1 MFKTFT
7 FSSGHFFPQNIKT
20 SRKVEDSVKA
30 GIRPQLK
37 PLPSDFSLSLIMG
50 YAAALN
56 VVKMNEDLQFRLI
69 AN

>member
-7 FSSGHFFPQNIKT
+7 FSSGHFFPKDIKA
-20 SRKVEDSVKA
+20 SCEVDDLRKAKK
-30 GIRPQLK
+30 IRQLK

-56 VVKMNEDLQFRLI
+56 VVKMNEDLKFELI